1 VRFGFY
7 AVAAL
12 LVGTVATHFL
22 MENNGYVL
30 INFRGYTVEMSVP
43 ILLFLL
49 ILTYIV
55 VRLLVR
61 IWRAPRQLG
70 EMAARA
76 RIQKSSRQIT
86 QGFIALS
93 EGKLAR
99 SERLLTKSAD
109 KSGSPLLNYLAAART
124 AQMQGDRER
133 RNGWLKMAYEQN
145 PDSRNAVLLTQAELQ
160 IADGEYE
167 QAGASLHRIRE
178 HYPDHPQ
185 ALKLSA
191 ELYYREEN
199 WAKLNELLP
208 AVRRAGNVPRELIDA
223 WTTAAFKK
231 VMSQDSPDREDIE
244 QHWQNLPRSLRRFS
258 PLIRA
263 RIRALVACGETRQ
276 AEREIRKA
284 LKADWDD
291 GLVMLYGD
299 LKLTDPGAQLRQI
312 ESWLNKRPEDPILLL
327 TAGRACIRNQLW
339 GKARS
344 YLESSLAIMPTPAA
358 YHELGQLM
366 LKLDDPQSA
375 TKAFAKGLTLSN
387 QGAPDIPRLARS

>member
-1 VRFGFY
+1 
-7 AVAAL
+7 
-12 LVGTVATHFL
+12 
-22 MENNGYVL
+22 
-30 INFRGYTVEMSVP
+30 
-43 ILLFLL
+43 
-49 ILTYIV
+49 
-55 VRLLVR
+55 
-61 IWRAPRQLG
+61 
-70 EMAARA
+70 
-76 RIQKSSRQIT
+76 
-86 QGFIALS
+86 
-93 EGKLAR
+93 
-99 SERLLTKSAD
+99 
-109 KSGSPLLNYLAAART
+109 
-124 AQMQGDRER
+124 
-133 RNGWLKMAYEQN
+133 
-145 PDSRNAVLLTQAELQ
+145 
-160 IADGEYE
+160 
-167 QAGASLHRIRE
+167 
-178 HYPDHPQ
+178 
-185 ALKLSA
+185 
-191 ELYYREEN
+191 
-199 WAKLNELLP
+199 
-208 AVRRAGNVPRELIDA
+208 
-223 WTTAAFKK
+223 
-231 VMSQDSPDREDIE
+231 MSQVSPDREDIE
-244 QHWQNLPRSLRRFS
+244 RHWQNLPRSLRRFS